1 MTCLRLLAAVK
12 CRQNQK
18 NAPKWSLQAAF
29 WKDQKFSEQGPGN
42 PKIAILGVPDLSAAK
57 RQEAKKRAQA
67 VYGGFEFAGKFWAE
81 TGQRCQS

>member
-1 MTCLRLLAAVK
+1 MTYFRL
-12 CRQNQK
+12 
-18 NAPKWSLQAAF
+18 
-29 WKDQKFSEQGPGN
+29 FSGLVPET
-42 PKIAILGVPDLSAAK
+42 PKIAILGVLDLSPEK